1 VGGRDGLVFG
11 AEQGRERIMKALWH
25 GKGDVR
31 VDPFFVI
38 HRVRRDDGREADHTF
53 RDKQAGSVKV
63 VMTP

>member
-1 VGGRDGLVFG
+1 
-11 AEQGRERIMKALWH
+11 MKALWH
-25 GKGDVR
+25 GRGDVR

-38 HRVRRDDGREADHTF
+38 HRVGRDDGREADHTF